1 MSQNSSHDIT
11 SDVDQPDVC
20 VDFADLGPG
29 MVTMRVKVR
38 IIRRFVCPAY
48 GARFVEFVLEDPKGQ
63 KIHAVLGG
71 DVAQRFSS
79 ILIEGNC
86 IILSDFVVRMALGR
100 FRPSSHRFRLGSNAL
115 TLVNLIRPFSQSDNF
130 HFAKFSDIKEG
141 HLNPCFCV
149 DLIGRLLVTFDFRR
163 SESNRVNHRFFFQMK
178 DRSGVRLIFR
188 LPDVFVD
195 SFMNER
201 KKWIGD
207 FQILIVRFAKLEVVE
222 GNVTAT
228 TACTCTQFFFD
239 HECPEFLMA
248 RPRSSICVS
257 DLIPSMNER
266 MMGRFIIIRRF
277 RCSSRLDTLELIL
290 ADEKGDRI
298 QASIGLDCLAYDSS
312 RLVEGT
318 WIFIK
323 DFGLVDAVGSVRPT
337 RHAYKILWNLSTSF
351 QRTVVTASVDYF
363 KFVRF
368 EDVLAGL
375 VDPSV
380 CVDLI
385 GRLMCVGNY
394 DEDEGMNSTWEQIY
408 LELENVRG
416 IRIRCRL
423 PKGYATKFFSGL
435 KTCADNII
443 LCVMRFARLEL
454 SRGDMRATTLCT
466 CTELLFNPSCD
477 EASRMRLAFAS
488 GSMIEAKINS
498 ELITEYDSEFK
509 DGDWISL
516 HHFELDLVTG
526 DMRTTRHAY
535 RINFLPSTI
544 LNLIPDKD
552 DLHYT
557 LYPSSFLDVLD
568 DKLIRTYLINL
579 IGYVV
584 DIEDI
589 KYSDPSKRSAGY
601 AMTSFKIKDANNY
614 VLPCVAIGDLAEH
627 FHDEWKRTRSS
638 RVVCVLRWW
647 GVYKVSGH
655 MVIQSVGRCSR
666 LDLDPDMPEVADF
679 RVKSS
684 ASTGSSRY
692 RA

>member
-63 KIHAVLGG
+63 KIHAVIGG

-100 FRPSSHRFRLGSNAL
+100 FRLSSHRFRLGSNAL
-115 TLVNLIRPFSQSDNF
+115 TSVNLIRPFSQSDNF

-149 DLIGRLLVTFDFRR
+149 
-163 SESNRVNHRFFFQMK
+163 
-178 DRSGVRLIFR
+178 
-188 LPDVFVD
+188 
-195 SFMNER
+195 
-201 KKWIGD
+201 
-207 FQILIVRFAKLEVVE
+207 

-337 RHAYKILWNLSTSF
+337 RHAYKILWIPSTF
-351 QRTVVTASVDYF
+351 FKRTVVTASVDYF

-385 GRLMCVGNY
+385 GVLMCVGNY

-454 SRGDMRATTLCT
+454 SRVKVLNKWRERSEAGYRALRMILC
-466 CTELLFNPSCD
+466 D
-477 EASRMRLAFAS
+477 KR

-557 LYPSSFLDVLD
+557 LYPSSILDVLD

>member
-239 HECPEFLMA
+239 HECPEFLVM
-248 RPRSSICVS
+248 
-257 DLIPSMNER
+257 
-266 MMGRFIIIRRF
+266 RRF
-277 RCSSRLDTLELIL
+277 
-290 ADEKGDRI
+290 
-298 QASIGLDCLAYDSS
+298 
-312 RLVEGT
+312 
-318 WIFIK
+318 F
-323 DFGLVDAVGSVRPT
+323 T
-337 RHAYKILWNLSTSF
+337 RK
-351 QRTVVTASVDYF
+351 
-363 KFVRF
+363 
-368 EDVLAGL
+368 
-375 VDPSV
+375 
-380 CVDLI
+380 
-385 GRLMCVGNY
+385 
-394 DEDEGMNSTWEQIY
+394 
-408 LELENVRG
+408 
-416 IRIRCRL
+416 
-423 PKGYATKFFSGL
+423 
-435 KTCADNII
+435 
-443 LCVMRFARLEL
+443 
-454 SRGDMRATTLCT
+454 
-466 CTELLFNPSCD
+466 
-477 EASRMRLAFAS
+477 
-488 GSMIEAKINS
+488 
-498 ELITEYDSEFK
+498 
-509 DGDWISL
+509 
-516 HHFELDLVTG
+516 
-526 DMRTTRHAY
+526 
-535 RINFLPSTI
+535 
-544 LNLIPDKD
+544 
-552 DLHYT
+552 
-557 LYPSSFLDVLD
+557 
-568 DKLIRTYLINL
+568 
-579 IGYVV
+579 
-584 DIEDI
+584 
-589 KYSDPSKRSAGY
+589 
-601 AMTSFKIKDANNY
+601 
-614 VLPCVAIGDLAEH
+614 
-627 FHDEWKRTRSS
+627 
-638 RVVCVLRWW
+638 
-647 GVYKVSGH
+647 
-655 MVIQSVGRCSR
+655 
-666 LDLDPDMPEVADF
+666 
-679 RVKSS
+679 
-684 ASTGSSRY
+684 
-692 RA
+692 